1 MDDWQLQVISG
12 HVVCE
17 SGLLISRKCQK
28 IRNSIL
34 ELSDP
39 SKDKE

>member
-12 HVVCE
+12 HVGCE
-17 SGLLISRKCQK
+17 SGLLICRKCQK

-34 ELSDP
+34 ELSDLL
-39 SKDKE
+39 KDKE